1 MPRQMKNVKSI
12 KVIFEGYPVILVTG
26 TPGTGKSTI
35 IKKVKEGNES
45 VQVLNISELVKE
57 EGLHDGYDEEFE
69 TFIINDR
76 KTQKKLM
83 NLIPKMKQRGPILIE
98 CHSCGLFDEDDMEA
112 LIDKV
117 LVLTCSTESL
127 YDRLKSRS
135 YPKIKIDENLECE
148 IMRVCAD
155 EALEVFRG
163 EGVVKEFFND
173 SKSDQSLILK
183 FIKSLLNK

>member
-1 MPRQMKNVKSI
+1 MKNVKRI
-12 KVIFEGYPVILVTG
+12 KVVFEGYPVILVSG

-35 IKKVKEGNES
+35 IKKIKEQNES
-45 VQVLNISELVKE
+45 IQVLNISELVKE

-76 KTQKKLM
+76 KTQKKLKK
-83 NLIPKMKQRGPILIE
+83 LIPTMKQKGPILIE

-127 YDRLKSRS
+127 YDRLKFRS
-135 YPKIKIDENLECE
+135 YPQKKIDENMECE

-163 EGVVKEFFND
+163 EGVVKEFVND
-173 SKSDQSLILK
+173 SESDQRLILK
-183 FIKSLLNK
+183 FIKSILKK